1 MNGINEETEVKIL
14 DDGYNYEP
22 QMDYQNQSNEN
33 QQQRIVEE
41 HIYEANDHVNGQ
53 NNQHYRNQNDQVNG

>member
-22 QMDYQNQSNEN
+22 QMDYQNQSNKN

-41 HIYEANDHVNGQ
+41 PMYEANDHVNGQ
-53 NNQHYRNQNDQVNG
+53 NNQNYMN